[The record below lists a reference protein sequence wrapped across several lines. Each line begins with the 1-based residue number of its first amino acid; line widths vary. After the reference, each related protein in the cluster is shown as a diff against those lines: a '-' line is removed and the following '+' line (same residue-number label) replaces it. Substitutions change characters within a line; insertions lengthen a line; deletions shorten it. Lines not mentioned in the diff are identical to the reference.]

1 LKITREFKIGFFAI
15 FTILLFVWGINYL
28 KGKDI
33 FSRQVYYYAVYDDV
47 TGLIE
52 SNPVSINGVNIGQ
65 VNRIRFMPDGSGRIL
80 VENIISSD
88 VNIPRNSISQLTGA
102 SLMGN
107 REIIILLGDSPE
119 MLQDGD
125 TLSSGMAVSIQEEVS
140 QMVAPIKHKAEEL
153 FVQIDSIM
161 EVFQAIFNTQTRN
174 NIVQSFASIQNT
186 LENLETTT
194 DRLDQTIETESVRIS
209 TILANAESI
218 TRNLSDNNELVKN
231 ILQNFSSISDSIAAA
246 NLHQTLV
253 NAEKSLENLNLVLE
267 KIENGEGS
275 IGLLV
280 NDEGLYNNLESSSK
294 QLELLLE
301 DIRKNPGGYINF
313 SVFGRR

>member
-1 LKITREFKIGFFAI
+1 LKITREFKIGL
-15 FTILLFVWGINYL
+15 FTVVTAFLIIWGINYL

-33 FSRQVYYYAVYDDV
+33 FSRQMYYYAVYDDV

-52 SNPVSINGVNIGQ
+52 SNPVSINGVKVGQ
-65 VNRIRFMPDGSGRIL
+65 VNSIRFLPDGSGRIL
-80 VENIISSD
+80 VENIISRS
-88 VNIPRNSISQLTGA
+88 VHIPKNSISQLTGA

-107 REIIILLGDSPE
+107 REIIIILGDSNE
-119 MLQDGD
+119 MIQNGD
-125 TLSSGMAVSIQEEVS
+125 TLQSGMATSIQEEVS
-140 QMVAPIKHKAEEL
+140 QMVTPIKHKADEL
-153 FVQIDSIM
+153 FIQIDSIL
-161 EVFQAIFNTQTRN
+161 EVFQSIFNTQTRD
-174 NIVQSFASIQNT
+174 NIVRSFASIQST

-194 DRLDQTIETESVRIS
+194 GRLDQTIDSESVRIS
-209 TILANAESI
+209 SILANAESI
-218 TRNLSDNNELVKN
+218 TSNLSDNNDLVKN

-253 NAEKSLENLNLVLE
+253 NAEKSLENLNNVLA
-267 KIENGEGS
+267 KIERGEGS

-301 DIRKNPGGYINF
+301 DIRKNPGSYINF
-313 SVFGRR
+313 SVFGGR